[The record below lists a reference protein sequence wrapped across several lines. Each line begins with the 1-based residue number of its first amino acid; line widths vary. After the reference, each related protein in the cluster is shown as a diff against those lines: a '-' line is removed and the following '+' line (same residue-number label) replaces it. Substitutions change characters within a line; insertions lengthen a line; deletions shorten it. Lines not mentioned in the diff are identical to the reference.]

1 MKITQ
6 NISIKPFQESEMITR
21 FEHKTLKYVK
31 CACLAAIAIMAA
43 VALPAQAADAPAADQ
58 AAPAP
63 APIVEQPVASARPA
77 TASSASDILSVTFQ
91 KDTSIRDALRYLA
104 AKYQK
109 NIIPS
114 SKVDGALTV
123 STLYDV
129 TFDEAMKAILG
140 NSFRYEQNGNFI
152 YVYGADEYKKIKEDP
167 DRLET
172 KVFTLYYISAAE
184 AIKLLAPV
192 VSSASV
198 MQASSPAEKVAPTG
212 GAISAGSGGGDSMA
226 LNDMIVIKDYPERLA
241 MVAKKLKELDVR
253 PLQVLVEATILS
265 VTLTENTQFG
275 IDWNT
280 LGGVAI
286 SGVVSTATTGGASTS
301 GFAPS
306 PTSKLTIGITSDP
319 VSAVITALETTNDIT
334 VMANPKILA
343 INKQLGQVYIGSKL
357 GYRDQ
362 TTTGTDGTT
371 IAGAVSFLE
380 TGTKLAFRPYIGN
393 DGYIRMDIQPKDSTG
408 SLDAQGIP
416 SETSAELATNIMV
429 KDGQTVVIGGLLR
442 TKTTISKSQIPI
454 LGDIP
459 VVGILFRGTNDKTER
474 QEVVVMLTPH
484 IIKSPCDIPAD
495 EAKADMANLLEG
507 ARKEMQWFSRSR
519 IAEDHYQSALKA
531 YNSGNMRTAL
541 FEVRFALEFRPSY
554 TEALRLEKLILSQS
568 DKKADN
574 TSMEKVMQTL

>member
-1 MKITQ
+1 
-6 NISIKPFQESEMITR
+6 
-21 FEHKTLKYVK
+21 
-31 CACLAAIAIMAA
+31 
-43 VALPAQAADAPAADQ
+43 
-58 AAPAP
+58 
-63 APIVEQPVASARPA
+63 
-77 TASSASDILSVTFQ
+77 
-91 KDTSIRDALRYLA
+91 
-104 AKYQK
+104 
-109 NIIPS
+109 
-114 SKVDGALTV
+114 
-123 STLYDV
+123 
-129 TFDEAMKAILG
+129 
-140 NSFRYEQNGNFI
+140 
-152 YVYGADEYKKIKEDP
+152 
-167 DRLET
+167 
-172 KVFTLYYISAAE
+172 
-184 AIKLLAPV
+184 
-192 VSSASV
+192 
-198 MQASSPAEKVAPTG
+198 
-212 GAISAGSGGGDSMA
+212 
-226 LNDMIVIKDYPERLA
+226 
-241 MVAKKLKELDVR
+241 
-253 PLQVLVEATILS
+253 VLVEATILS

-286 SGVVSTATTGGASTS
+286 TGAVSAATAGGASTV

-306 PTSKLTIGITSDP
+306 TTSGMKIGITSDP
-319 VSAVITALETTNDIT
+319 VAAVITALETTNDIT

-343 INKQLGQVYIGSKL
+343 INKQLGQVYIGNKL

-362 TTTGTDGTT
+362 TTTGADGTT
-371 IAGAVSFLE
+371 IAGQVSFLE

-416 SETSAELATNIMV
+416 SETSAELATNIML

-484 IIKSPCDIPAD
+484 IIKSPSDIPAD
-495 EAKADMANLLEG
+495 AAKADMANLAEG

-531 YNSGNMRTAL
+531 YNSGNMREAL
-541 FEVRFALEFRPSY
+541 SEVRFALEFRPSY

-568 DKKADN
+568 NKKADN
-574 TSMEKVMQTL
+574 ASMEKVMQTL